1 MGFTITSV
9 SKIGTSDFGDKKI
22 TVNCIAPGGI
32 KTDMWVEAARKY
44 IPGADNYS
52 DEKVDEVRK
61 FSLYIPRVTQ
71 YW

>member
-1 MGFTITSV
+1 MTNFGV
-9 SKIGTSDFGDKKI
+9 SDFGDKKI

-52 DEKVDEVRK
+52 DEKVDEVSK
-61 FSLYIPRVTQ
+61 MSPYVSHFTQ
-71 YW
+71 CW